1 MSNPS
6 PNILIVNLNRET
18 GFMIIIMRKS
28 NLILLGLIFALMIAI
43 YSLNMNVDTQ
53 ATTVANKATEK
64 RTVVIDAG
72 HGGED
77 PGKIS
82 NSGLKEKE
90 LNLNIALKVKELLEK
105 DQYNVIMTRQ
115 EDKLVYSQGTT
126 DIYYKRLQ
134 DLTRRKEIMDNS
146 GADIV
151 VSIHTNSFPQAQY
164 YGAQTFYPAD
174 SPESKKLAEC
184 IQKSMRENVDKSNE
198 REPQLKQP
206 IVIIKDLKTPTTIV
220 ECGFLSNA
228 AEEQKL
234 GTEEYQ
240 TTLAEAIKKGI
251 DSYF

>member
-1 MSNPS
+1 
-6 PNILIVNLNRET
+6 
-18 GFMIIIMRKS
+18 MIIIMRKS

-174 SPESKKLAEC
+174 SPESKRLAEC

>member
-1 MSNPS
+1 MRY
-6 PNILIVNLNRET
+6 IEFDRET
-18 GFMIIIMRKS
+18 GHMIIVMRKS
-28 NLILLGLIFALMIAI
+28 NLILIGLIFALLVAI

-53 ATTVANKATEK
+53 TATAAKTSEQKTVI
-64 RTVVIDAG
+64 IDAG

-82 NSGLKEKE
+82 NYSSLKEKD
-90 LNLNIALKVKELLEK
+90 LNLSIAFKVKELLEK
-105 DQYNVIMTRQ
+105 DQYNVIMTRE
-115 EDKLVYSQGTT
+115 EDKLVYSEGTT

-146 GADIV
+146 GAQIV
-151 VSIHTNSFPQAQY
+151 VSIHTNSFTQPQY

-184 IQKSMRENVDKSNE
+184 IQKSLRENVDKSNK
-198 REPQLKQP
+198 REPELKQP
-206 IVIIKDLKTPTTIV
+206 IVIIKNLKTPTTIV

-228 AEEQKL
+228 EEEKKL

-240 TTLAEAIKKGI
+240 AKIAEAIKKGI
-251 DSYF
+251 DSYFK

>member
-1 MSNPS
+1 
-6 PNILIVNLNRET
+6 
-18 GFMIIIMRKS
+18 MIIIMRKS

-53 ATTVANKATEK
+53 ATTVANKTTEK
-64 RTVVIDAG
+64 RNVIIDAG

-174 SPESKKLAEC
+174 SPESKRLAEC

-220 ECGFLSNA
+220 ECGFLSNT

>member
-1 MSNPS
+1 
-6 PNILIVNLNRET
+6 
-18 GFMIIIMRKS
+18 MIIIMRKS